1 MAKFMST
8 HTMPAGTLK
17 REQVNQIAQAAQDDP
32 VVRPY
37 RSFLNL
43 SEGKIVCVM
52 EAPSKETL
60 AAWFEKMHMPC
71 DDITPVEL
79 EGEKGVEAV
88 SKPLDANLRQGRTY
102 VNLAGESCERS
113 RHGQERTHGGT
124 VAKDRA
130 VAAQAQ
136 EKPQGRTPAGR
147 QPGLPGGHSLGPA

>member
-60 AAWFEKMHMPC
+60 AAWFKKMHMPC

-79 EGEKGVEAV
+79 EGEKGVVKEA
-88 SKPLDANLRQGRTY
+88 
-102 VNLAGESCERS
+102 
-113 RHGQERTHGGT
+113 
-124 VAKDRA
+124 
-130 VAAQAQ
+130 
-136 EKPQGRTPAGR
+136 
-147 QPGLPGGHSLGPA
+147 